1 LAFIVA
7 LQHLPPGQ
15 RAALVLR
22 DVLGFRTAEVAEL
35 LDTGEA
41 SVKGALQATG
51 QLSRGGTRPPT
62 ASAHRGRAPPGSAGW
77 SGASPT
83 PSRAVT
89 STRWTRC

>member
-51 QLSRGGTRPPT
+51 QLSREAACGRRPQART
-62 ASAHRGRAPPGSAGW
+62 AAGLRQGAPAGRAL
-77 SGASPT
+77 
-83 PSRAVT
+83 R
-89 STRWTRC
+89 RRRRER